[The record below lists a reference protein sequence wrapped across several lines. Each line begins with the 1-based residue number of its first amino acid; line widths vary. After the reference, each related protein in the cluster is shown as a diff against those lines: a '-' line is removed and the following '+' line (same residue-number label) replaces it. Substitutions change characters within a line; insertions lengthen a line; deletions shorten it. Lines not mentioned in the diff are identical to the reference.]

1 MTSYS
6 SANEVLTGLWLGNII
21 DSQNKKFLKKID
33 VVINCSKDIA
43 FSVPYTNNI
52 RIPIDDDLQKK
63 EMVKLYTML
72 PDITRKMHDYLA
84 NNKTIL
90 VHCYAGK
97 QRSAAVIVA
106 YCIRYLD
113 LSLNDAVILLKTR
126 RKIIFTPFLNFKPA
140 LVLFE
145 KNYGYS

>member
-126 RKIIFTPFLNFKPA
+126 RKIVFTPFLNFKSA